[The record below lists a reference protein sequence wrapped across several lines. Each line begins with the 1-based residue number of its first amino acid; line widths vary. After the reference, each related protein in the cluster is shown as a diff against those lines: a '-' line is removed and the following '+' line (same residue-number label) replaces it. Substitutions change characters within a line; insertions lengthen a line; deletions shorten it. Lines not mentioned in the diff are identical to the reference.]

1 MAGAKPKRCDPPAA
15 RSIAAGEVD
24 REDDDLKTQGCA
36 MDRDEYLRRACV
48 LEERAAEFAYPG
60 LRAALLNIA
69 AQYRSLAKQAV
80 LRRAGARC
88 ESLRSTA
95 LQNWATRDAGRVDS
109 RPAAA
114 MG

>member
-1 MAGAKPKRCDPPAA
+1 
-15 RSIAAGEVD
+15 
-24 REDDDLKTQGCA
+24 

-69 AQYRSLAKQAV
+69 AQYRSLAKQVVA
-80 LRRAGARC
+80 RQAGAGC
-88 ESLRSTA
+88 QSSQSA
-95 LQNWATRDAGRVDS
+95 VLQNWAGRDAGRVDR

-114 MG
+114 MA